1 MLANSPFDRSLV
13 TYLENPDAAVPD
25 EWFKLL
31 TQAFGEGNFA
41 IEHLT
46 DPRQRFSVQVTAKGT
61 PVLADVI
68 KRLG

>member
-1 MLANSPFDRSLV
+1 M
-13 TYLENPDAAVPD
+13 PD